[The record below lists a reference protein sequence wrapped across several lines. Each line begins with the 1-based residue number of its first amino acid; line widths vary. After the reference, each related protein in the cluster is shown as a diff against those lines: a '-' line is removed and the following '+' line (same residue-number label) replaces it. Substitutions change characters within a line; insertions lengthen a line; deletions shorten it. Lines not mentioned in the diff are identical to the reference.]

1 MGEKMNANLKTKFT
15 LLASYFG
22 RVVKVTLVLILVLT
36 FAACTTNLQSKVAG
50 NLNQFSKQQTVAIL
64 PVEVVK

>member
-1 MGEKMNANLKTKFT
+1 MSTNLKTDFT
-15 LLASYFG
+15 CLTPHFG

-50 NLNQFSKQQTVAIL
+50 NLNLFSKQQFAL
-64 PVEVVK
+64 DSPG